1 MIDGELLGLF
11 LSFIYPILGAEEVI
25 TSETPVSAD
34 KKKKKKRCSRS
45 LHSLAKVP
53 GKEQPHKTENFQSII
68 TLLQPHPH
76 PSSRSSGKSRLYPSY
91 AIMCQDECTLS
102 ENAG

>member
-34 KKKKKKRCSRS
+34 KKKKKK
-45 LHSLAKVP
+45 K
-53 GKEQPHKTENFQSII
+53 
-68 TLLQPHPH
+68 LQQKP
-76 PSSRSSGKSRLYPSY
+76 
-91 AIMCQDECTLS
+91 TLS
-102 ENAG
+102 SQSTRKGTASQNRKLSEHNHSTSASPSPIEQIKWEV

>member
-34 KKKKKKRCSRS
+34 KKKKKK
-45 LHSLAKVP
+45 
-53 GKEQPHKTENFQSII
+53 
-68 TLLQPHPH
+68 LQQKP
-76 PSSRSSGKSRLYPSY
+76 
-91 AIMCQDECTLS
+91 TLS
-102 ENAG
+102 SQSTRKGTASQNRKLSEHNHSTSASPSPIEQIKREV

>member
-34 KKKKKKRCSRS
+34 KKKKKK
-45 LHSLAKVP
+45 AAA
-53 GKEQPHKTENFQSII
+53 EAY
-68 TLLQPHPH
+68 TL
-76 PSSRSSGKSRLYPSY
+76 
-91 AIMCQDECTLS
+91 
-102 ENAG
+102 